1 MRRCKMKVKQLYER
15 LERRIPASL
24 SEEWDND
31 GIMCCS
37 EPDREVNNVLITL
50 DVTEDIVDY
59 AISHEFDLILSHHP
73 LIFKPLKSV
82 TEDSHV
88 ARKVIKL
95 IKHDISV
102 MSFHTRAD
110 KVEGGVNDTLA
121 DILGIKDAVP
131 FGEGFLGRI
140 GTLEEE
146 LTMEDFSYL
155 LKGLLDCDG
164 VKVSDALIPV
174 QKVAVVGG
182 DGKSYVG
189 AALRAGADT
198 FVSGRIGYN
207 VMAEAGEMG
216 INLIEAGHFFTEQPV
231 TQFFQT
237 LLHRLD
243 SEMYVEIMD
252 SNVIKLI

>member
-1 MRRCKMKVKQLYER
+1 MTVRTLYEK
-15 LERRIPASL
+15 LCERIP
-24 SEEWDND
+24 EELREPWDND
-31 GIMCCS
+31 GLMCS
-37 EPDREVNNVLITL
+37 SDDSVEVRRALVTL

-59 AISHEFDLILSHHP
+59 AIAHNIDLIVSHHP
-73 LIFKPLKSV
+73 LIFKPLKSL
-82 TEDSHV
+82 TEEGHV
-88 ARKVIKL
+88 SRKVIKL
-95 IKHDISV
+95 IKNDISV

-110 KVEGGVNDTLA
+110 KVDGGVNDTLA
-121 DILGIKDAVP
+121 DILGLKDTVP

-182 DGKSYVG
+182 DGKDYVE
-189 AALRAGADT
+189 AALKAGADT
-198 FVSGRIGYN
+198 FVSGRISYN

-216 INLIEAGHFFTEQPV
+216 INLIEAGHFFTEHPV

-243 SEMYVEIMD
+243 SDMYVEIMD

>member
-1 MRRCKMKVKQLYER
+1 MTVRQLYEK
-15 LERRIPASL
+15 LCERIP
-24 SEEWDND
+24 EELREDWDND
-31 GIMCCS
+31 GLMCS
-37 EPDREVNNVLITL
+37 SDDSLEVSRALITL

-59 AISHEFDLILSHHP
+59 AISHNIDLIVSHHP
-73 LIFKPLKSV
+73 LIFKPIKSL
-82 TEDSHV
+82 TEQSHV
-88 ARKVIKL
+88 SRKVIKL
-95 IKHDISV
+95 IKNDVSV

-110 KVEGGVNDTLA
+110 KVEGGVNDTLC
-121 DILGIKDAVP
+121 DILGLKSVRP

-140 GTLEEE
+140 GTLDEE

-164 VKVSDALIPV
+164 VKVSDACIPV

-182 DGKSYVG
+182 DGKSYVD
-189 AALRAGADT
+189 AALREGADT

-216 INLIEAGHFFTEQPV
+216 INLIEAGHFFTEHPV

-243 SEMYVEIMD
+243 PDMYVEIID
-252 SNVIKLI
+252 SNVIRLI

>member
-1 MRRCKMKVKQLYER
+1 MTVRTIYEK
-15 LERRIPASL
+15 LCERIPEDL
-24 SEEWDND
+24 REIWDND
-31 GIMCCS
+31 GLMCS
-37 EPDREVNNVLITL
+37 SDDGREVKRALVTL

-59 AISHEFDLILSHHP
+59 AISHDIDLIVSHHP
-73 LIFKPLKSV
+73 LIFKPLASV

-95 IKHDISV
+95 IKNDVSV

-110 KVEGGVNDTLA
+110 KVEGGVNDILA
-121 DILGIKDAVP
+121 EILGLKNVVP
-131 FGEGFLGRI
+131 FGEGDLGRI
-140 GTLEEE
+140 GTLPEE
-146 LTMEDFSYL
+146 LNMEDFSYL

-164 VKVSDALIPV
+164 VKVADALIPV

-182 DGKSYVG
+182 DGKSFVSD
-189 AALRAGADT
+189 ALKAGADT

-216 INLIEAGHFFTEQPV
+216 INLLEAGHFFTEQPV
-231 TQFFQT
+231 TQFFQA

-243 SEMYVEIMD
+243 PDMYIEIMD
-252 SNVIKLI
+252 LNVIRLI

>member
-1 MRRCKMKVKQLYER
+1 MTVKELYER
-15 LERRIPASL
+15 LSERIP
-24 SEEWDND
+24 EELREPWDND
-31 GIMCCS
+31 GLMCS
-37 EPDREVNNVLITL
+37 SDDSQEVKRALITL

-59 AISHEFDLILSHHP
+59 AISHDIDLIVSHHP

-88 ARKVIKL
+88 SRKVIKL
-95 IKHDISV
+95 IKNDISV

-121 DILGIKDAVP
+121 DILGIKDARP

-140 GTLEEE
+140 GMLEEE

-164 VKVSDALIPV
+164 VKISDACIPV
-174 QKVAVVGG
+174 QRVAVVGG
-182 DGKSYVG
+182 DGKSYVEE
-189 AALRAGADT
+189 ALRIGADT

-243 SEMYVEIMD
+243 PDMYVEIID